1 MGPMAGKVMKVE
13 SPKVDPLLFVRT
25 TAPFP
30 PANLKMGDQS
40 GFVGPNLEQLTFM
53 ADTSPSG
60 EAKTCAGPFPPVLV
74 DEIAPLKVPF
84 SNMVKD

>member
-1 MGPMAGKVMKVE
+1 MAGKVMKVE
-13 SPKVDPLLFVRT
+13 PAKFDPLLFVRT

-30 PANLKMGDQS
+30 PPNLFTGDSS
-40 GFVGPNLEQLTFM
+40 GFIGPNLERLTFM

-74 DEIAPLKVPF
+74 DEMAPLKVPF
-84 SNMVKD
+84 SNMVKV